1 MANKNKAM
9 PTYALLRNA
18 VGSTDGPCGAK
29 TVSFGNKIKVNPGV
43 FLRKT
48 KTN

>member
-1 MANKNKAM
+1 MANKNNAM

-29 TVSFGNKIKVNPGV
+29 TVSFGNKIKVNVKPNV
-43 FLRKT
+43 FLA
-48 KTN
+48 